1 MSHKLI
7 TTLNAHT
14 RDLLAEYEVL
24 TGEQIRQR
32 IDRAQAAFI
41 GWKSVGIEQRT
52 ELLRS
57 LAGQLRESKEE
68 NSRLMTL
75 EMGKPIAQAESEI
88 EKCAVLCDF
97 YAEQGPRFLQP
108 EFVPTDATRSYI
120 RYDPL
125 GVILAVMP
133 WNFPFWQVFRFAAPA
148 LMAGNTALLKHASNV
163 TGCSLAIQRIFTD
176 AGVMED
182 AFQSLLIGSKQ
193 VPDVLARREV
203 RAVTLTGSESAGRSV
218 AANAGQHL
226 KKCVLELGGSDPFIV
241 LEDADILS
249 TAEAAVAARTMNSG
263 QSCIAAKRFLV
274 HERIYNEFVEAMIEG
289 MEKLTP
295 GDPLLESTQ
304 LGPQARRDL
313 RDELHKQVQQS
324 IRQGSELR
332 LGGRIP
338 DGAGAFYPCSVL
350 SNVTPGMVAFDE
362 ELFGPVAAVTPFDT
376 AEQAIHLANQSRFG
390 LGASI
395 WTADVD
401 RVCDLLP
408 QLESGSVFVNEVTKS
423 DPRMPFGGVKD
434 SGYGRELS
442 AFGIREFTNIKSIWV
457 K

>member
-376 AEQAIHLANQSRFG
+376 AERAIHLANQSRFG

-401 RVCDLLP
+401 RVSDLLP

>member
-1 MSHKLI
+1 MSLSSTNPFDGQLI
-7 TTLNAHT
+7 ERYEEFSISRTMDCVSRSWMAFKEWRTTGMDH
-14 RDLLAEYEVL
+14 
-24 TGEQIRQR
+24 
-32 IDRAQAAFI
+32 RAQC
-41 GWKSVGIEQRT
+41 
-52 ELLRS
+52 LRQV
-57 LAGQLRESKEE
+57 AGRLRAG
-68 NSRLMTL
+68 SREFAELMTM
-75 EMGKPIAQAESEI
+75 EMGKPILQSRAEI
-88 EKCAVLCDF
+88 EKCAMTCEF
-97 YAEQGPRFLQP
+97 YANHAARFLQP
-108 EFVPTDATRSYI
+108 ESVETEARHSCVSYE
-120 RYDPL
+120 PL
-125 GVILAVMP
+125 GPVLAVMP

-376 AEQAIHLANQSRFG
+376 AERAIHLANQSRFG

-401 RVCDLLP
+401 RVSDLLP